1 MSETDYESRLGT
13 SRSDDI
19 EAFVPEDAEP
29 LFGDGDPSNPFISPI
44 FVTDEYA
51 YNTGVHCRQCYCDV
65 AVTERSTG
73 VVSCPN
79 CGWSSQDEE
88 QTWEERA
95 EELHEKGGVA
105 QKQAKVVALIETGR
119 THQEVKDELG
129 LDKRSEV
136 STHVRRYRDNRDEV
150 EWLAEHGP
158 EI

>member
-1 MSETDYESRLGT
+1 MSGTSYESRLGT
-13 SRSDDI
+13 SISDDI
-19 EAFVPEDAEP
+19 EEFVPEDAEP
-29 LFGDGDPSNPFISPI
+29 LFGDGDPSDPHVSPI
-44 FVTDEYA
+44 FVTDNYA

-73 VVSCPN
+73 FVSCPN
-79 CGWSSQDEE
+79 CGWSSETDNL
-88 QTWEERA
+88 TWEERA

-136 STHVRRYRDNRDEV
+136 STHVRRYRDNRDEI
-150 EWLAEHGP
+150 EWLANFGP
-158 EI
+158 DI

>member
-1 MSETDYESRLGT
+1 MSETSYESRLGT

-19 EAFVPEDAEP
+19 EEFVPEDAEP
-29 LFGDGDPSNPFISPI
+29 LFGDGDPSNPYVSPI
-44 FVTDEYA
+44 FITDECA

-65 AVTERSTG
+65 AVTERGTG
-73 VVSCPN
+73 VVTCPN
-79 CGWSSQDEE
+79 CGWSSDDGG

-136 STHVRRYRDNRDEV
+136 STHVRRYRDNRDEG
-150 EWLAEHGP
+150 EWLANFGP
-158 EI
+158 DI